1 MTVWAVSL
9 LTMELISHSLTA
21 WLTLPGIRSL
31 IVFST
36 AMGGHHTFSAL
47 PPRGIPDASPKAISR
62 RTSYPPTR
70 LEFLHYPQLI
80 RGHCNERRFGP
91 PSDFTPISSWPWIDR
106 RASGLRL
113 HTIAQLRLGFP
124 TAPPLR
130 LNHACKRNSPAHSS
144 IGTSLGIN
152 AL

>member
-1 MTVWAVSL
+1 MSKRPHVLSHLAWIWGPHSAVWAVSL
-9 LTMELISHSLTA
+9 STTDLIPRSLTA
-21 WLTLPGIRSL
+21 RLDPPGIRSL

-106 RASGLRL
+106 RASGLRP
-113 HTIAQLRLGFP
+113 HTNRPFKTRFP
-124 TAPPLR
+124 CGSA
-130 LNHACKRNSPAHSS
+130 SS
-144 IGTSLGIN
+144 
-152 AL
+152 A